1 MARLDPWATPMTWQD
16 WAANLCYLLLA
27 ASYLVADLYWLRIL
41 AIVAL
46 GLEGI
51 YFYFGSTPP
60 LWVGIG
66 WSAVFVA
73 INLVQLMRM
82 TRERL
87 AVNLSERESFVH
99 RAMFPELT
107 AVQFNR
113 FLKIGHWRE
122 VSDGTVLA
130 EKGQPVPELLLI
142 ASGTVKVMVGAEVVA
157 LQQPGSFVGEMS
169 YISGEA
175 ASATVNAVGKVVL
188 LSVPRSAL
196 DQLFAQDMDVK
207 AALMRVIGYALT
219 EKLRAR
225 HASLPRPASAAP

>member
-1 MARLDPWATPMTWQD
+1 MTWQD

-46 GLEGI
+46 GLEGV

-66 WSAVFVA
+66 WSVVFVA

-87 AVNLSERESFVH
+87 SVHLSERELFVH

-113 FLKIGHWRE
+113 FLKIGNWRE
-122 VSDGTVLA
+122 IEGGTLLA
-130 EKGQPVPELLLI
+130 EKGQAVPELLLI
-142 ASGTVKVMVGAEVVA
+142 ASGTVKVTVGADIVA
-157 LQQPGSFVGEMS
+157 MQQAGSFVGEMS
-169 YISGEA
+169 YMTGEA
-175 ASATVNAVGKVVL
+175 ASATVTTVGKVVL
-188 LSVPRSAL
+188 FSVARSAL
-196 DQLFAQDMDVK
+196 DQLFSQDKDVK

-219 EKLRAR
+219 EKLKAR
-225 HASLPRPASAAP
+225 HGSASGGVGQGHISPQQ